1 MINAVVYTSNTGHT
15 KEYASLLGQEIDI
28 PVYELKEA
36 KKKLPVSSKIIY
48 LGWLMAGTVK
58 GYKKAKKTF
67 DICAL
72 CGVGMAANGS
82 QIADIR
88 KANKVPEN
96 LPVFSLQGGF
106 EMEKLHGIYKFMMQ
120 TMRKTVEKNL
130 TSKKERTA
138 EEDEMLD
145 LLLHGKNRVSKDNL
159 DEIIHWYKDVKE

>member
-1 MINAVVYTSNTGHT
+1 MINAIVYTSNTGHT
-15 KEYASLLGQEIDI
+15 KEYAVLLGQEINV
-28 PVYELKEA
+28 PVCALKEA
-36 KKKLPVSSKIIY
+36 KKKLPHNSKVIY
-48 LGWLMAGTVK
+48 LGWLMAGSVK
-58 GYKKAKKTF
+58 GYKKAEKAF
-67 DICAL
+67 NICAL

-106 EMEKLHGIYKFMMQ
+106 EMEKLHGIYKIMMQ
-120 TMRKTVEKNL
+120 AMSKTVGKNL
-130 TSKKERTA
+130 TNKKGRTA

-159 DEIIHWYKDVKE
+159 AEICKWYMDVKL

>member
-1 MINAVVYTSNTGHT
+1 MINAIVYTSNTGHT
-15 KEYASLLGQEIDI
+15 KECALLLGKEISI
-28 PVYELKEA
+28 PVFDLKEA
-36 KKKLPVSSKIIY
+36 KKQLPKNSEIIY
-48 LGWLMAGTVK
+48 LGWLMAGSVK
-58 GYKKAKKTF
+58 GYKKAKKNF